1 METILMAVLVSLVA
15 GATVSMQS
23 PMASLMSQRLGLL
36 SSVFI
41 VHIGGAIVAF
51 VPLVLSGG
59 QQIREWRGV
68 PWYALAAGALGLIVV
83 GGVSYTIPR
92 IGAAATA
99 TLMVVG
105 QLLIAATV
113 DHFGLLG
120 TVARP
125 VDLPRIAGFA
135 LLVAGAWLV
144 TR

>member
-15 GATVSMQS
+15 GATVSLQS
-23 PMASLMSQRLGLL
+23 PMASLLSQRLGMF

-41 VHIGGAIVAF
+41 IHIGGAIVAL

-83 GGVSYTIPR
+83 GGVSFTIPR

-105 QLLIAATV
+105 QLLIAAVV

-120 TVARP
+120 TVQRPIDVAR
-125 VDLPRIAGFA
+125 VAGFL